1 MKVSAEEFKELEKW
15 ILVRDYSLRARQL
28 LQNAVDLAN
37 LPNQDKNKVAAEE
50 LLIELLTISTD
61 KIGQFVD

>member
-50 LLIELLTISTD
+50 LLIELLTVSTD

>member
-28 LQNAVDLAN
+28 LQNAIDLAN